1 MLHFL
6 EYGLHHKQQSQVLE
20 KQHLIHNKIKRKI
33 DLGKVTHFSVLLLWK
48 DAVETTS

>member
-20 KQHLIHNKIKRKI
+20 KQYLIHNKIKSTI
-33 DLGKVTHFSVLLLWK
+33 HLSKVKHFTVLLLWK